1 MDYLKTLFTQIYD
14 LNNRTDMKFKLIQLQ
29 MI

>member
-1 MDYLKTLFTQIYD
+1 MDYLKILFQQIYD
-14 LNNRTDMKFKLIQLQ
+14 LNNRTVMKFKLIQLQ